1 MFISVMDGKHDD
13 EEEDERTLIIH
24 GETTASKSFAAV
36 RGVGELDLS
45 LAERKTR
52 GGVQEECVVVVFD
65 LPDGSQGE
73 ATFKLGQTVEV
84 LKSYIESEYG
94 IPMQNQQLYLD
105 DARLLD
111 PLSLLDY
118 PQAKGVEEIL
128 IRVQGPLSSEFK
140 K

>member
-1 MFISVMDGKHDD
+1 MDGKHDD
-13 EEEDERTLIIH
+13 EEEDEQTLRIH
-24 GETTASKSFAAV
+24 GREQETAASKSSAAV

-84 LKSYIESEYG
+84 LKSHIESEYG
-94 IPMQNQQLYLD
+94 IPMQNQLLYLD
-105 DARLLD
+105 DTRLLD

-128 IRVQGPLSSEFK
+128 IRVQGPLSCEFK